1 MLTEQQAIREC
12 KELWEEIEKSGLS
25 KDKFFDTEQGKLWEK
40 KKYNYNCPLCE
51 LTDTRGVL
59 ATLSGKI
66 IEYSSGCK
74 RDCPLFLQYGKGC
87 YDLGFH
93 DTRKPTK
100 KWLNAIKGLK
110 E

>member
-1 MLTEQQAIREC
+1 MLTKREAIREC
-12 KELWEEIEKSGLS
+12 KRLWKQIEKSGLS
-25 KDKFFDTEQGKLWEK
+25 KLDFLHLKDSSVWRK
-40 KKYNYNCPLCE
+40 KDYLHNCPLCE

-59 ATLSGKI
+59 ETLSGEI
-66 IEYSSGCK
+66 IKYSSDCK
-74 RDCPLFLQYGKGC
+74 RDCPLFFQYGKGC